1 MEQSKQRFQISN
13 LKQLLKL
20 SKQLRLQPHPDPSFQ
35 RHWNLVQIGLI
46 LLPFSVFLGGV
57 SLLVPSLVISKQHFK
72 VLSRQPI
79 NQGFALLGIWLIV
92 SACFA
97 IDRAA
102 AFLGLFNFLPFFLV
116 FASLSYLIQT
126 PSQLR
131 QIAWILVLTS
141 VPVSLIGFA
150 QLFLHWGGNPSL
162 LGGLIQWTIDPQGMP
177 PGRMA
182 SVFTYANVLASYYVI
197 VFIVGL
203 GLGLEEIE
211 RKVLASRQ
219 YFLLG
224 VVLVDAIAL
233 ILTNSRNAWAI
244 SLLACLA
251 FALYQRW
258 HWIVGGVSAIAGV
271 MMGAAFAPP
280 PLATEL
286 RLIVPRFFWA
296 RLNDQMYS
304 DRPVA
309 QLRSTQWKFAWSLT
323 EQRPLTGW
331 GLRSFT
337 QLYDSQTHYWLGH
350 PHNLFLMMSAETGLP
365 GALLLYGLVGW
376 IMAQGVGLV
385 RRGFT
390 STSTQSRHDRH
401 LYVTFLMAFS
411 ACTLFCLLDI
421 TLFDARINLMGWV
434 LLAGIWGQKLCCDS
448 VMQSG
453 Q

>member
-1 MEQSKQRFQISN
+1 
-13 LKQLLKL
+13 
-20 SKQLRLQPHPDPSFQ
+20 
-35 RHWNLVQIGLI
+35 
-46 LLPFSVFLGGV
+46 
-57 SLLVPSLVISKQHFK
+57 
-72 VLSRQPI
+72 
-79 NQGFALLGIWLIV
+79 
-92 SACFA
+92 
-97 IDRAA
+97 
-102 AFLGLFNFLPFFLV
+102 
-116 FASLSYLIQT
+116 
-126 PSQLR
+126 
-131 QIAWILVLTS
+131 
-141 VPVSLIGFA
+141 
-150 QLFLHWGGNPSL
+150 
-162 LGGLIQWTIDPQGMP
+162 LGGLIQWTIDPQGTP

-197 VFIVGL
+197 VFIL
-203 GLGLEEIE
+203 GLGLWIEEIG
-211 RKVLASRQ
+211 RKLSFRRQ
-219 YFLLG
+219 YWLLC
-224 VVLVDAIAL
+224 VVLVDGIAL

-258 HWIVGGVSAIAGV
+258 HWIVGGVSAISGI
-271 MMGAAFAPP
+271 MLGAAFAPA

-337 QLYDSQTHYWLGH
+337 HLYDSQMHYWLGH

-376 IMAQGVGLV
+376 IMAQSVLWLRCGLTP
-385 RRGFT
+385 R
-390 STSTQSRHDRH
+390 STQTRSTQSRHDRR
-401 LYVTFLMAFS
+401 LYFTFLIAFF
-411 ACTLFCLLDI
+411 ACTLFCFLDI

-434 LLAGIWGQKLCCDS
+434 LLSAIWGQKLGCAS

-453 Q
+453 R